1 MGSRLNGTDRKELLS
16 LILSVREGDQE
27 AFSILLDQ
35 YRPLIESLAA
45 RFSDEEKSQ
54 LHREDLRQEATVVFY
69 HSILTYDVE
78 QDEVDFG
85 LYAKICISNALLSK
99 LRLQKRQ
106 VSELSSDLFAEGELL
121 EEEESEDPSFRI
133 LEEERIQAL
142 DAMIRR
148 SLSGF
153 EYRIWQLY
161 MSGRTAKEIGRLV
174 SKDEKS
180 VTNAIYRIRK
190 KLRARLQ

>member
-1 MGSRLNGTDRKELLS
+1 MGFRLSGTDRKELLS

-35 YRPLIESLAA
+35 YRPLIESLVA
-45 RFSDEEKSQ
+45 RFSDEEKTQ

-78 QDEVDFG
+78 QNEVDFG
-85 LYAKICISNALLSK
+85 LYAKICISNALWSK

-106 VSELSSDLFAEGELL
+106 VLEFSSDLFAEGALL
-121 EEEESEDPSFRI
+121 EEGGSEDPSVRI

-142 DAMIRR
+142 DETIRR

-153 EYRIWQLY
+153 EYRLWQ
-161 MSGRTAKEIGRLV
+161 
-174 SKDEKS
+174 
-180 VTNAIYRIRK
+180 
-190 KLRARLQ
+190 

>member
-1 MGSRLNGTDRKELLS
+1 MGSRLNGTDRNELLS
-16 LILSVREGDQE
+16 LILSVRDGDQE

-35 YRPLIESLAA
+35 YRPLIESLVA

-69 HSILTYDVE
+69 HSILTYDIE
-78 QDEVDFG
+78 QYEVGFG

-106 VSELSSDLFAEGELL
+106 VLELSGELFFEGELGV
-121 EEEESEDPSFRI
+121 EGAEDPSVRV
-133 LEEERIQAL
+133 LEEERIRAL
-142 DAMIRR
+142 DATIRHC
-148 SLSGF
+148 LSGF

-161 MSGRTAKEIGRLV
+161 VSGRTAKEIAHLV

-180 VTNAIYRIRK
+180 VTNAIYRMRK